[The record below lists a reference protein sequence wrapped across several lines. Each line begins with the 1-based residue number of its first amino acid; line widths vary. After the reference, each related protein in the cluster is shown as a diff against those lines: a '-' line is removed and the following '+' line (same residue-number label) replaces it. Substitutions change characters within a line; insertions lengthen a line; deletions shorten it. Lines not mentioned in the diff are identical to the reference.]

1 MPWTCAQ
8 IEERLSEHL
17 DGLLTPEERR
27 EFEAHVARCARCAPL
42 VAQVG
47 ALVGRMQAL
56 EPLEDPPRL
65 VSQILDRT
73 LGPRAQAQTG
83 WVKWLGWLRPVSLP
97 RFGMGAVTVLA
108 SVFIVFSAL
117 GVKPGKLTAADL
129 NPVNVFH
136 NANRRAH
143 LVYSRGVKFVN
154 DLRVVYEIQTRLR
167 PEAAPEPAPEEQP
180 AAPQPNPQQKSEHE
194 TRPGQTANR
203 YAAVL
208 AVVLATDPGGSL
220 R

>member
-27 EFEAHVARCARCAPL
+27 EFEEHVAGCARCAPL

-47 ALVGRMQAL
+47 ALVGQMHAL
-56 EPLEDPPRL
+56 EPLEEPPRL
-65 VSQILDRT
+65 VSEILDRT
-73 LGPRAQAQTG
+73 LGPRAQPQTG
-83 WVKWLGWLRPVSLP
+83 WAKWLGWMRPVSRP
-97 RFGMGAVTVLA
+97 RFAMGAVTVLA
-108 SVFIVFSAL
+108 SFLIVFSAVGL
-117 GVKPGKLTAADL
+117 SPAKMTAADL

-167 PEAAPEPAPEEQP
+167 PEAAPQPAPEEQP
-180 AAPQPNPQQKSEHE
+180 APPQPNPQQKSEHE
-194 TRPGQTANR
+194 TKPGRTANR
-203 YAAVL
+203 YAVVL
-208 AVVLATDPGGSL
+208 AVVLTTYPGGSL